1 MPGDCVFIYSSRF
14 GDFSFGGSHP
24 FKVERFALTY
34 QLLDS
39 LQLLSKPAVR
49 IIEAPLAL
57 ESELLTFH
65 RQDYLHTLKEFSRDD
80 TLRADFRF
88 GLGDHENPVFP
99 GLFDWVT
106 LCCGGTLEAVRQVVD
121 KNHRCAFNM
130 AGGWHHAHAARASG
144 FSYLNDAVVAIN
156 LLLARGLR
164 VAYVDLDAHHGDG
177 VQDAFY
183 DTNRVLTIS
192 LHETGKD
199 FFPHTG
205 FVREL
210 GVGAGYG
217 YAVNVPLAP
226 HSDDLVFEQAFRQV
240 VEPML
245 QSFAPDVLITQ
256 MGMDILRT
264 DPLTRLE
271 LTTGSVDF
279 AARSFLQTGLPW
291 VALGG
296 GGYDKLNSARGWT
309 VLWAAMTGQ
318 PVGEFIPET
327 FQEVIK
333 PLGYEQSLLRD
344 RPHLAQ
350 PDDFCR
356 AQEELEKNLSFLKR
370 RLFPLH
376 GIPFRGKGGANLERT

>member
-1 MPGDCVFIYSSRF
+1 
-14 GDFSFGGSHP
+14 
-24 FKVERFALTY
+24 
-34 QLLDS
+34 
-39 LQLLSKPAVR
+39 
-49 IIEAPLAL
+49 
-57 ESELLTFH
+57 
-65 RQDYLHTLKEFSRDD
+65 
-80 TLRADFRF
+80 
-88 GLGDHENPVFP
+88 
-99 GLFDWVT
+99 
-106 LCCGGTLEAVRQVVD
+106 
-121 KNHRCAFNM
+121 M

-156 LLLARGLR
+156 LLLSRGLR

-177 VQDAFY
+177 VQEAFY

-192 LHETGKD
+192 LHEIGKD
-199 FFPHTG
+199 FFPYTG
-205 FVREL
+205 SVKEL

-245 QSFAPDVLITQ
+245 EVFAPDVLVTQ

-279 AARSFLQTGLPW
+279 AARTFLQTGLPW

-309 VLWAAMTGQ
+309 VLWAAMSGQ
-318 PVGEFIPET
+318 TLGEFIPEK
-327 FQEVIK
+327 FLEVLQ
-333 PLGYEQSLLRD
+333 PLGYQLSLLRD
-344 RPHLAQ
+344 HPHLAQ

-356 AQEELEKNLSFLKR
+356 AQDELERNLSFLER

-376 GIPFRGKGGANLERT
+376 GISISKEGG